1 MTLRQRGFT
10 LTELAIVL
18 IIIGLLLGGI
28 LKGQEMI
35 VQAKVKNIVADFTG
49 VSAAYHGYGDRY
61 RALPGDDP
69 GAASR
74 WITPTVATSGDGD
87 GQISGTYNN
96 GNAACVA
103 GVESCGWW
111 DHLRRAGFMAGTGPT
126 QPRNLV
132 RGFIGVQSGDGV
144 APTYGPVLGGAG
156 GAGGFYGLM
165 LCSADLP
172 DKIAT
177 ALDMQMDDGVR
188 TSGTLRGILQA
199 ASNPAIPADA
209 TGPAVGGTDS
219 YVETG
224 TNVYT
229 LCRALER

>member
-10 LTELAIVL
+10 LTEIAIVM

-35 VQAKVKNIVADFTG
+35 AQAKIKNLVADFSG

-61 RALPGDDP
+61 RAVPGDDAA
-69 GAASR
+69 AASR
-74 WITPTVATSGDGD
+74 WTTPTVATSGNGD

-96 GNAACVA
+96 DNTACVPS
-103 GVESCGWW
+103 VESCSWW
-111 DHLRRAGFMAGTGPT
+111 DHLRRAGFMANSGAS
-126 QPRNLV
+126 QPRNLAS
-132 RGFIGVQSGDGV
+132 GLIGVQSGDGV

-156 GAGGFYGLM
+156 GAGGFYGLTI
-165 LCSADLP
+165 CSADLR
-172 DKIAT
+172 DKFAT
-177 ALDMQMDDGVR
+177 ALDLQMDDGGR
-188 TSGTLRGILQA
+188 TTGTMRGILQA
-199 ASNPAIPADA
+199 ASNPPIPADA
-209 TGPAVGGTDS
+209 TDPTVGGTDS

-224 TNVYT
+224 TNLYT